1 VPVLLRKSLVL
12 PLPQAMRISCWI
24 FCSLN
29 PHMPY
34 RLANLAW

>member
-12 PLPQAMRISCWI
+12 PLPQAMRISCWMR
-24 FCSLN
+24 CSLN
-29 PHMPY
+29 PQMPY